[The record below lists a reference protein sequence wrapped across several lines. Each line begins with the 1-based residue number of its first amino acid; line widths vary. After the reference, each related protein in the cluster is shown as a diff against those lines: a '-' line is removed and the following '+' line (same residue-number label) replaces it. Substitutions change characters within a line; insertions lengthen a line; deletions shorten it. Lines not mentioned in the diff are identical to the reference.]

1 MARQR
6 GVGMSVDVTPDA
18 QLISHENGLY
28 VLLRNLLDNALRYTP
43 EGGEVRLSI
52 RRRETSLGDGLIMEV
67 MDTGPGIPLRERQR
81 VRERFVRLA
90 GQNTSGSGLGLS
102 IVDELA
108 ERLGA
113 ELTLD
118 DSPLGSAASPGLS
131 ARLHFG

>member
-1 MARQR
+1 M
-6 GVGMSVDVTPDA
+6 
-18 QLISHENGLY
+18 
-28 VLLRNLLDNALRYTP
+28 
-43 EGGEVRLSI
+43 SI
-52 RRRETSLGDGLIMEV
+52 RRRETSLGDGLILEV
-67 MDTGPGIPLRERQR
+67 MDTGPGIPARERQR

-118 DSPLGSAASPGLS
+118 DSPLGSATSPGLS